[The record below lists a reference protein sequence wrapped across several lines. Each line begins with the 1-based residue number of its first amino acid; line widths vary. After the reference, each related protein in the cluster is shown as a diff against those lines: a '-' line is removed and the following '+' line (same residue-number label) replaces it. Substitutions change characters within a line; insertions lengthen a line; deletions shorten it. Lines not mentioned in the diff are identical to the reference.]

1 MRGGF
6 FMSHKV
12 YTAEFKIEA
21 VNEYI
26 GGNATLRQFV
36 KDKGICLSTF
46 VGWLTKYRKAGNP
59 IVKGSDPLMPIDVT
73 REAKAIIKRE
83 APHPTERIK
92 LELKG
97 MKLTFPI
104 GCLKEVLEAIRN
116 G

>member
-1 MRGGF
+1 
-6 FMSHKV
+6 MSHKV

-36 KDKGICLSTF
+36 RDKGICLSTF
-46 VGWLTKYRKAGNP
+46 ASWLTKYRKAGNP
-59 IVKGSDPLMPIDVT
+59 IIRESDPLMPIDVT
-73 REAKAIIKRE
+73 REAKAIIKKE
-83 APHPTERIK
+83 ASRPTERIK
-92 LELKG
+92 LELEG

-104 GCLKEVLEAIRN
+104 GCLKEVLEVIRN